1 MKVEPGMRTVRHII
15 IAFVAAFVFTLP
27 LGCSHADS
35 LSKTQHAIRKA
46 AVNKDSQAFADDF
59 ALFFGKLTED
69 RLETRN
75 EKQMDEIAQHAVCM
89 MIGAIRYPEMKARID
104 AAVVR
109 TPVKGLTMR
118 YGDFA
123 VLPFSNLWSCIVRDL
138 AGLGMSPSVM
148 RLPCGDR
155 EVRVGDKELKEA
167 MNEVM
172 KSAPEPM
179 RNMQQWK

>member
-1 MKVEPGMRTVRHII
+1 MV
-15 IAFVAAFVFTLP
+15 
-27 LGCSHADS
+27 
-35 LSKTQHAIRKA
+35 
-46 AVNKDSQAFADDF
+46 
-59 ALFFGKLTED
+59 
-69 RLETRN
+69 
-75 EKQMDEIAQHAVCM
+75 
-89 MIGAIRYPEMKARID
+89 IRYPEMKARID

-123 VLPFSNLWSCIVRDL
+123 VLPFSNLWSYIVRDL
-138 AGLGMSPSVM
+138 AGLGMSPSVV

-155 EVRVGDKELKEA
+155 EVSVGDEELKEA

-172 KSAPEPM
+172 KNAPAPM